1 MKNETQK
8 SDKKAAITGIVLA
21 AGRSRRMGRPKQLLP
36 LGPHTVIEVVS
47 RAIRPHVDQ
56 LVIVIGHVADQV
68 AAVLSGLDVV
78 IAVNED
84 VDRGMLSSVQAG
96 MRMADTNVH
105 GYFICLGD
113 QPEVSACVIE
123 RVLESA
129 HGRAGIIIPTTDGK
143 RGHPIFIHR
152 RYAEQILRLDSATT
166 GLNSVTRSNEHDTLE
181 IPVEDSL
188 ILLDMDT
195 PADYERVLQH
205 AKGNV

>member
-1 MKNETQK
+1 
-8 SDKKAAITGIVLA
+8 
-21 AGRSRRMGRPKQLLP
+21 
-36 LGPHTVIEVVS
+36 
-47 RAIRPHVDQ
+47 
-56 LVIVIGHVADQV
+56 V

-123 RVLESA
+123 RILESA